1 MRTEIATAENTHN
14 SGQWF
19 RRVADMPNPFG
30 MLQDVLAAIF
40 YRYALYVSSNPR
52 PFIVVPVL
60 LTFALSLGVF
70 TFTVQDDLRFLY
82 SPIHSPARFEYSIH
96 RAFSGDSINSTYIAV
111 AVEPNDN
118 INNLLRKEIF
128 SEILD
133 LNNFILNNLTFMLN
147 GRIYNFGTDIC
158 SRIALCPLSNTI
170 VQFFFDAFWNKQ
182 LRDDPRVRLEYPLL
196 YFFDNKF
203 FLPLH
208 LYGVELGGEKGIK
221 SIEMIHLHYPI
232 PGTENESAE
241 SVGDALE
248 MALREYLASSDNRL
262 IKTSMFSL
270 SMLKNEMNKNARYT
284 FPFISLTILL
294 LVSFTVFSCM
304 TGDWITS
311 KPLEALMGVLSSS
324 FAIISGAGLM
334 FLLGVPFVSQV
345 TVMPFLALA
354 IGVDDTYVMLGA
366 WQDTKRSLPPS
377 KRMGLTLEEA
387 GSAITVTSITSM
399 LSFGI
404 GAFSTTPAISIF
416 CRFIAVAIM
425 FDWFYQV
432 TFFAAV
438 MALGGKREAAGYHCI
453 LVWKK
458 MPEDQIQEA
467 KRTNF
472 VSPTHNLFGN
482 YIAPFLC
489 HRFTRISLI
498 GVYALYIFGAFY
510 GCSLLTPNLTP
521 SRLLVDD
528 SPLTHYLKLAE
539 SKIWSEGVIGRVYV
553 NNAPDFSA
561 DPKQIDVVLKM
572 VEELEGTPFS
582 IGINSTQLWL
592 RDFLNYRQFFDSNDE
607 QFYETL
613 QSFLKVSFNSH
624 WNSYLQWDNHPT
636 KVGKKY
642 VKRFFFSTAFKIKD
656 WNVRTA
662 LLLQWRNITRR
673 YPQFEAL
680 VFDEN
685 NFYSDQMLELQ
696 STTLSSLGTA
706 IIAMIVVCILFIGD
720 SAIVFWVV
728 FTMISMDIGIAG
740 FLSLWGADLD
750 PTTVVNILMSIGLCI
765 DFATHVGYRIYRS
778 ECTDPDERISDAL
791 GAIGWPVVQGGVS
804 TFLAI
809 IVMMLVPSH
818 VVRMFART
826 SILVVLTGL
835 FHGVIILPVII
846 RSFASNPAEGMK
858 AIR

>member
-1 MRTEIATAENTHN
+1 ML
-14 SGQWF
+14 
-19 RRVADMPNPFG
+19 NPFG
-30 MLQDVLAAIF
+30 VLQDVLAAIF
-40 YRYALYVSSNPR
+40 YRYAIYVSSNPR
-52 PFIVVPVL
+52 PFIVIPVFITL
-60 LTFALSLGVF
+60 VLSLGVL
-70 TFTVQDDLRFLY
+70 TYTVQDDLRFLY

-111 AVEPNDN
+111 AVEPNDS

-128 SEILD
+128 SEILE
-133 LNNFILNNLTFMLN
+133 LNKFVLNNLTFTLN
-147 GRIYNFGTDIC
+147 GHTYNFGNDIC
-158 SRIALCPLSNTI
+158 RRIALCPLSNTI

-196 YFFDNKF
+196 HFFDNKF

-208 LYGVELGGEKGIK
+208 LYGVELGGDDGIK
-221 SIEMIHLHYPI
+221 AIEMIHLHYPI
-232 PGTENESAE
+232 PATESESAE
-241 SVGDALE
+241 SVSDALE
-248 MALREYLASSDNRL
+248 IALREYLARNESRL

-270 SMLKNEMNKNARYT
+270 SMLKNEMNKNAKYT

-294 LVSFTVFSCM
+294 LVSFTIFSCM

-324 FAIISGAGLM
+324 FAIISGAGFM

-432 TFFAAV
+432 TFFTAV

-458 MPEDQIQEA
+458 MPEEQIQEA
-467 KRTNF
+467 KKSNF
-472 VSPTHNLFGN
+472 VSPTHSLFGD

-489 HRFTRISLI
+489 HRITRISLI

-561 DPKQIDVVLKM
+561 DPKQ
-572 VEELEGTPFS
+572 
-582 IGINSTQLWL
+582 LWL
-592 RDFLNYRQFFDSNDE
+592 RDFLNYRQFFDSSDE

-613 QSFLKVSFNSH
+613 DSFLKVSFNSH
-624 WNSYLQWDNHPT
+624 WNSYLQWDDHPT
-636 KVGKKY
+636 KAGKKY
-642 VKRFFFSTAFKIKD
+642 VRKFFFSTAFKIKN
-656 WNVRTA
+656 WNVRAA

-706 IIAMIVVCILFIGD
+706 IIAMVMVCILFIGD

-778 ECTDPDERISDAL
+778 EYTDPDQRISDAL

-826 SILVVLTGL
+826 SVLVVLTGL
-835 FHGVIILPVII
+835 FHGVIVLPVII
-846 RSFASNPAEGMK
+846 RSFASRPVEKIK
-858 AIR
+858 AIS